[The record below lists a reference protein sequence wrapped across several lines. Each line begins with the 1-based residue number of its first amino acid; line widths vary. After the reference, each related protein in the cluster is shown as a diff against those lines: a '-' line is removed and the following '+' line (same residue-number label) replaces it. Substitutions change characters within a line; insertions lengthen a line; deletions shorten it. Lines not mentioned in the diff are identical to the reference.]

1 MHTDHALQ
9 HWRPFLTSQEDY
21 DFLIGFVERA
31 KHKQPNQEM
40 LLLAGPGRTGK
51 STLIK
56 EICEY
61 IGSDHWAISDTYG
74 SAFLQPIVSVIEI
87 PGIDDFQK
95 KHIQQ
100 LRNAIYFGQG
110 VIAATNHPEKIN
122 KDLLK
127 NTRIIKMEH
136 VF

>member
-9 HWRPFLTSQEDY
+9 HWQSFLSSQDDF

-31 KHKQPNQEM
+31 KNKQPNQEM

-51 STLIK
+51 STLMK
-56 EICEY
+56 EIRDY
-61 IGSDHWAISDTYG
+61 IGSDQWIVSDTFG
-74 SAFLQPIVSVIEI
+74 SAFLQPIVSIIEI

-95 KHIQQ
+95 KYVQQ
-100 LRNAIYFGQG
+100 LRNAIYFGQS
-110 VIAATNHPEKIN
+110 VIAATNDPEKIN

-127 NTRIIKMEH
+127 NTKVIKMEH